1 MSISKLCIAIGLLVF
16 VLQTGN
22 AIGQTSMPSGDD
34 VAMKGIDRLRL
45 DLIDSFNKGDVD
57 RLLSHVD
64 TNAVVTWQ
72 NGEVCHG
79 PEAVR
84 AYYNKMIKGDHP
96 IVAKL
101 STDPVVEDRH
111 IYGDWAVS
119 AGNLHDTYEL
129 TDGSTFKFDSHFTV
143 TIAKRGDGWK
153 IVSFHASVNAFE
165 NPILAIV
172 AKKTATWVGLGAG
185 IAGLVVGFVAAK
197 LLSRRKRAAP

>member
-1 MSISKLCIAIGLLVF
+1 MSISKLRIAIGLLVL
-16 VLQTGN
+16 VVQSVN
-22 AIGQTSMPSGDD
+22 AMGQTSMPSGDD
-34 VAMKGIDRLRL
+34 VAMKRIDRLRL

-64 TNAVVTWQ
+64 ANAVVTWQ

-84 AYYNKMIKGDHP
+84 AYYNKMMKSDHP

-119 AGNLHDTYEL
+119 AGNLHDAYEL
-129 TDGSTFKFDSHFTV
+129 TDGSTFKFDSHFTA
-143 TIAKRGDGWK
+143 TIAKRGDDWK

-165 NPILAIV
+165 NPILAMV

-185 IAGLVVGFVAAK
+185 IAGLVVGFAVSK
-197 LLSRRKRAAP
+197 LLSRRKRTAP